1 VKTYSVT
8 LSGKDVPFG
17 LFMYGGD
24 NAPAREDV
32 RAALKRCGLSD
43 KAILRMTW
51 SVSAVARSDFGV
63 GRIGVNRD
71 R

>member
-17 LFMYGGD
+17 LFMYGD
-24 NAPAREDV
+24 NAPPTREDV
-32 RAALKRCGLSD
+32 RAALKRCGMPD

-51 SVSAVARSDFGV
+51 TVSAVARPDFG
-63 GRIGVNRD
+63 GGKITNRE